1 MPSNKSP
8 ALADLPHSWSVTTW
22 PKDVFPNDSDRGRW
36 IVRAYRRELME
47 EGALARAGKSL
58 IVLGRGYGR
67 WLAKRAAYVPGYVSN
82 NPRMRSSNAE
92 VSL

>member
-1 MPSNKSP
+1 MPSNNST

-22 PKDVFPNDSDRGRW
+22 PKEVFPNDSDRRRW

-58 IVLGRGYGR
+58 IVIGRGYGR
-67 WLAKRAAYVPGYVSN
+67 WLAKRAAHVPGYVSN
-82 NPRMRSSNAE
+82 NPRMRSGNAD